1 MLRSTDREIGDSLTL
16 TRDGTPVTLTIV
28 GEVFDPGNNDG
39 LVLTQA
45 DPGTTLTT
53 WLVSVADGTDPG
65 EYADTLQQAL
75 DPLGLTAHLEGT
87 DGADELVV
95 IIDAL
100 AGLLTLMLVTVAGLG
115 VLNAVVLDVRER
127 VHDIGIHKA
136 LGMTPRQTLTTVLSS
151 VVLIGLV
158 GGLVG
163 VPAGVVLHGILL
175 PAMGDGAGVELPQVV
190 LSVFGAVGA
199 RGVRARR
206 AGARHG
212 RRAAARR
219 VGGADPYGDGPAD
232 GVAHAAT
239 RVVPMGAAIEVTD
252 LAKAYGELQA
262 VDGVTFD
269 VGEGEFFGILGP
281 NGAGKT
287 TILEMVEGLRRPDA
301 GTITLLGESPWPRN
315 PGLLPRIGVQ
325 LQSTAFFERLTAREQ
340 IRTMASLY
348 AVGPEV
354 ADEWLERVGL
364 VDKADTRV
372 GDLSGGQAQRL
383 SIACAL
389 VHDPEVVFLDEPTAA
404 LDPQA
409 RRNLWELLAGLND
422 SGRTV
427 VLTTHY
433 MDEAEALCDR
443 VAIIDHG
450 RILELD
456 TPANLVRGL
465 DAPTRITVATGQ
477 LTPEEAGAIAGV
489 DEVVEDPAGVV
500 LSTREPVAVLT
511 ALAQQE
517 HLAGIQVQTG
527 TLEDV
532 FLSLTGREYRA

>member
-1 MLRSTDREIGDSLTL
+1 
-16 TRDGTPVTLTIV
+16 
-28 GEVFDPGNNDG
+28 
-39 LVLTQA
+39 
-45 DPGTTLTT
+45 
-53 WLVSVADGTDPG
+53 
-65 EYADTLQQAL
+65 
-75 DPLGLTAHLEGT
+75 
-87 DGADELVV
+87 
-95 IIDAL
+95 
-100 AGLLTLMLVTVAGLG
+100 
-115 VLNAVVLDVRER
+115 
-127 VHDIGIHKA
+127 
-136 LGMTPRQTLTTVLSS
+136 
-151 VVLIGLV
+151 
-158 GGLVG
+158 
-163 VPAGVVLHGILL
+163 
-175 PAMGDGAGVELPQVV
+175 
-190 LSVFGAVGA
+190 
-199 RGVRARR
+199 
-206 AGARHG
+206 
-212 RRAAARR
+212 
-219 VGGADPYGDGPAD
+219 
-232 GVAHAAT
+232 
-239 RVVPMGAAIEVTD
+239 MGAAIEVTD

-262 VDGVTFD
+262 VDGVTFH

-287 TILEMVEGLRRPDA
+287 TILEMVEGLRKPDA
-301 GTITLLGESPWPRN
+301 GTITVLGEPPWPRN

-348 AVGPEV
+348 AVEPQA

-364 VDKADTRV
+364 GDKADTRV

-389 VHDPEVVFLDEPTAA
+389 VHGPEVVFLDEPTAA

-477 LTPEEAGAIAGV
+477 LTPEEAGAINGV
-489 DEVVEDPAGVV
+489 DEVIEDPAGVV